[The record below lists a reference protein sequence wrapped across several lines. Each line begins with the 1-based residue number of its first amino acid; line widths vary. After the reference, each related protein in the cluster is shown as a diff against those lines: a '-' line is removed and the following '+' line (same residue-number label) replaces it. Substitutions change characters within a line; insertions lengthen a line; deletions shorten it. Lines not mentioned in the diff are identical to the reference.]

1 MKVRGRGV
9 ACMYYGIGNTGQANP
24 SSAFVEVLNDG
35 TAIVSVGAVDI
46 GQGSSTVLAQIAA
59 ETLGLRLE
67 DVVLVTGDT
76 GVSPEA
82 GATSASRQTY
92 ISGQAVKMAA
102 AQAREVLLKEAAE
115 VLEAPESDIVAAQG
129 FYFCAELPERRVAVG
144 DLAAR
149 CRANGRLAVGSG
161 YFNPATTPL
170 DPETGQGSPYATYA
184 FGTQVAEVEVDT
196 ETGEVTVLKVYAAN
210 DVGRAINP
218 RAIEGQI
225 EGGVAQGVGQALM
238 EYVVVRDGKVMSP
251 SLSEYVIPTS
261 ADAPEVVSIIVEDPE
276 PTGPFG
282 AKGVGEPAMIPTAAA
297 IINAIADAIGVHID
311 ELPATPER
319 VLRAIRRS
327 PKFQFSKEV

>member
-35 TAIVSVGAVDI
+35 TAIVFVGAVDI

-67 DVVLVTGDT
+67 DVTLVTGDT

-102 AQAREVLLKEAAE
+102 EEARRVLLEEAAE
-115 VLEAPESDIVAAQG
+115 ALEVSAEDIAAADG
-129 FYFCAELPERRVAVG
+129 FYYCIELPDRRVPVSQ
-144 DLAAR
+144 LAAR
-149 CRANGRLAVGSG
+149 CRSKGKLAVGSG
-161 YFNPATTPL
+161 HFNPPTTPL

-184 FGTQVAEVEVDT
+184 FGTQIAEVEVDT
-196 ETGEVTVLKVYAAN
+196 ETGEVMVLKVYAAN

-218 RAIEGQI
+218 QAIEGQI
-225 EGGVAQGVGQALM
+225 EGGIAQGVGQAIM
-238 EYVVVRDGKVMSP
+238 EYVSVDGGRVVTP
-251 SLSEYVIPTS
+251 SLSEYVLPT
-261 ADAPEVVSIIVEDPE
+261 AVDVPEVVPIIVEDPE

-282 AKGVGEPAMIPTAAA
+282 AKGVGEPAMIPTPAA
-297 IINAIADAIGVHID
+297 ILNAIADAIGAHID

-319 VLRAIRRS
+319 VLRAIRKS
-327 PKFQFSKEV
+327 PKFAKT